1 MIDDAGPYL
10 TGKADRFATEV
21 SLVDNKR
28 LAEDVLAELVGTKMT
43 GLVER
48 LPRCTSAAQLRD
60 AVNQARQGLGL
71 PSCIPAGVP
80 TEQLLERLGI
90 DVIGQVQSSV
100 LGLVPD
106 KINFTDAQLRSA
118 LSLAGAGANLDQ
130 VDTVREILRDGWTYT
145 QDDLKQ
151 DLREQADDREQGDE
165 LVETMEDVR
174 AFLADGWTFTEVDLR
189 EKLSGD
195 EPVTEPLKGLF
206 FAPETSTDIL
216 DISRNWLKFV
226 RDNRLVAYLPLIVL
240 LVIIAFL
247 GGRGWSGRVVWG
259 AAFLLVSA
267 GLVFAAFGPGYNT
280 FAKTGP
286 IYDAAGVSDLDGL
299 RAEALSE
306 ISETDY
312 PETSGLVANKVFDI
326 IESLGDGFSAGIARS
341 SLSLAIIAL
350 VAIVGGIFWAV
361 IVATVRGLLPRR
373 GG

>member
-1 MIDDAGPYL
+1 M
-10 TGKADRFATEV
+10 
-21 SLVDNKR
+21 
-28 LAEDVLAELVGTKMT
+28 
-43 GLVER
+43 
-48 LPRCTSAAQLRD
+48 
-60 AVNQARQGLGL
+60 
-71 PSCIPAGVP
+71 
-80 TEQLLERLGI
+80 
-90 DVIGQVQSSV
+90 
-100 LGLVPD
+100 
-106 KINFTDAQLRSA
+106 
-118 LSLAGAGANLDQ
+118 
-130 VDTVREILRDGWTYT
+130 
-145 QDDLKQ
+145 
-151 DLREQADDREQGDE
+151 
-165 LVETMEDVR
+165 
-174 AFLADGWTFTEVDLR
+174 
-189 EKLSGD
+189 
-195 EPVTEPLKGLF
+195 
-206 FAPETSTDIL
+206 
-216 DISRNWLKFV
+216 
-226 RDNRLVAYLPLIVL
+226 AYLPLIVL

-361 IVATVRGLLPRR
+361 IVATVRGLLP
-373 GG
+373 